1 MKKPDKTVF
10 RLGVTGGIGSGKT
23 TICKVFA
30 ALGIPVFYA
39 DHEARLVMDN
49 DRTIMDKINS
59 AVGRDMYLNGSLD
72 RGELAGLIFNDG
84 FLLGKINSIVHPVVF
99 DRFTCWSAGQTAPY
113 VIMEAAI
120 LFESGAS
127 ELVDKVLTVVTPME
141 ERIER
146 MIRGKKLTRQQL
158 TERINNQMDDEA
170 RIRKSDYV
178 IYNSENDMIVPA
190 VLKVHNEIIN
200 KVKR

>member
-178 IYNSENDMIVPA
+178 IYNSENDMIVPT